1 MSKQDWYFQS
11 CVRAL
16 VRAAD
21 TDSIYH
27 VGAAVFLNL
36 KSLRCAQPYLR
47 LDLAILFF
55 QFFVCLFV
63 CLFLVFQDNISL
75 CSPSQD
81 WNSLFRQADLKD
93 TLHHLPALSG
103 YSCRFMIIDKQMMD
117 ILI

>member
-1 MSKQDWYFQS
+1 MSKHWYFQS
-11 CVRAL
+11 CVSAL

-27 VGAAVFLNL
+27 VGVAVFLNL

-55 QFFVCLFV
+55 QFFLFV

-75 CSPSQD
+75 CIPSQY

-103 YSCRFMIIDKQMMD
+103 YSCRFMIIDKQMID